1 MSESP
6 TPPLK
11 RFWPPPEAP
20 EVRKEQTK
28 LTATLVNALA
38 IACTITG
45 FVGPLITSIPD
56 SDLTFPTRAGLVAM
70 GLALHLAA
78 RWILRYM

>member
-1 MSESP
+1 M
-6 TPPLK
+6 
-11 RFWPPPEAP
+11 
-20 EVRKEQTK
+20 RKEQTK
-28 LTATLVNALA
+28 LTAMLVNALA

-56 SDLTFPTRAGLVAM
+56 NDLTVPIRAGLVAM

-78 RWILRYM
+78 RLILRYI

>member
-6 TPPLK
+6 SPRRRL
-11 RFWPPPEAP
+11 WPPPLETA
-20 EVRKEQTK
+20 EVRREQTK

-56 SDLTFPTRAGLVAM
+56 SDLTVPIRVGLVAT
-70 GLALHLAA
+70 GLTLHLAA
-78 RWILRYM
+78 RLILRYM